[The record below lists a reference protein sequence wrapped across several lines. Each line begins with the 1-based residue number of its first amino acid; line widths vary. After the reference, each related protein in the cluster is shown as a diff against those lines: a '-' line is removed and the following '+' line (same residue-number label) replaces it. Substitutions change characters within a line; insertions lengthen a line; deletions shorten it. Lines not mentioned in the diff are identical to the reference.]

1 MPDSV
6 IKVDNISSLSG
17 GGVGFP
23 DGSVS
28 SPSLNFTNQTNKG
41 FYNVGTD
48 KIGIAIGGSKVGEIG
63 VGYGGF
69 TGNIVQV
76 VSESNNYSNSFTT
89 TYLDINKASGTV
101 WETSITPKLANS
113 KLFIMYKLSVTTNS
127 VYYGA
132 RVLQKIANSSYNV
145 IYKPE
150 ELNSSSPFGPLDYGS
165 GNAVNKTPH
174 FLPVFVI
181 PTYNLGDTITTK
193 IQCATETGSINGF
206 NNSRT
211 GNNGHSEVFI
221 FEIAG

>member
-1 MPDSV
+1 MPDSI
-6 IKVDNISSLSG
+6 IKANNISSLSG

-28 SPSLNFTNQTNKG
+28 NPSIKFTNDGDTG
-41 FYNVGTD
+41 FYRISDN
-48 KIGIAIGGSKVGEIG
+48 KIGVSVGGSEVGEIG
-63 VGYGGF
+63 IGYGGF
-69 TGNIVQV
+69 IGNIIQV

-127 VYYGA
+127 IYYGA

-150 ELNSSSPFGPLDYGS
+150 EQNSSSPFAPLDYGS

-193 IQCATETGSINGF
+193 IQCATESGAINGF
-206 NNSRT
+206 NNTRT